1 MVTVGSHRTLALLI
15 LAFHTADVL
24 GATIV
29 FFYLCNGDLVA
40 TRALFLDIIHITQKN
55 PEEESFSSSLY
66 RVRGVKHH
74 GWVVCH
80 GCLGC

>member
-40 TRALFLDIIHITQKN
+40 TRTLFLLFAQISQ
-55 PEEESFSSSLY
+55 
-66 RVRGVKHH
+66 
-74 GWVVCH
+74 
-80 GCLGC
+80 